1 MKLAHEEE
9 LLSSNKTAE
18 QRWKD
23 KYEDHCN
30 MQTELGKQNKAEQ
43 MMASGYLTR
52 PKQELRPQT
61 AATTG
66 GFGRSNPPPS
76 NRRQVVGELEEYR
89 MARQI
94 D

>member
-30 MQTELGKQNKAEQ
+30 MQTELGKQNRAEQ

-61 AATTG
+61 AANI
-66 GFGRSNPPPS
+66 FGRSNPPS
-76 NRRQVVGELEEYR
+76 NRRQVLGELEEYR